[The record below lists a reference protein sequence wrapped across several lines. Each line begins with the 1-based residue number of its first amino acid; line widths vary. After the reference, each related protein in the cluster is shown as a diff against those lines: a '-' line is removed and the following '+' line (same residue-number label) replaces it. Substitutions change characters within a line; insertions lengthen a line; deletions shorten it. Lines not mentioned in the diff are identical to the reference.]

1 MEKTSFKVYFK
12 DNGFPAKFLVAKS
25 FEEVYESLSKEE
37 RESISSV
44 YSETVTIL

>member
-12 DNGFPAKFLVAKS
+12 NNTLTCKIIVAKS
-25 FEEVYESLSKEE
+25 FDEVYESLSKEE
-37 RESISSV
+37 RESINSV